1 MLPWV
6 PSPAPT
12 HCQVTSLDVT
22 VQFSGPIPS
31 LNTSFWHAPCCCY
44 IIFFQLHWG
53 ITHHISHTPLCYSN
67 QRPAAKP
74 LLPNCRKKLEG
85 KCKKVRKGTGIFCS
99 SLKLVSF
106 HASSLCMGLY
116 LYCKLCTNNVTLTSL
131 QTAVSTA
138 RSDGNEHNLVGKNE
152 TYMSNCITRDSFPRW
167 YISIRLFFGH
177 NSSLMKMVIEL

>member
-1 MLPWV
+1 MCRAITLRFVDQRVLNAAMSPFTCSYMLPG
-6 PSPAPT
+6 
-12 HCQVTSLDVT
+12 H
-22 VQFSGPIPS
+22 QFRCDCAVFRT
-31 LNTSFWHAPCCCY
+31 NSFSKHFLLACTLLLLHY
-44 IIFFQLHWG
+44 FFQLHWG
-53 ITHHISHTPLCYSN
+53 ITHHISNTPLRYSN
-67 QRPAAKP
+67 KRPAAKP

-99 SLKLVSF
+99 RLKLVSF

-152 TYMSNCITRDSFPRW
+152 TYMSNCITRDSFPR
-167 YISIRLFFGH
+167 
-177 NSSLMKMVIEL
+177 